1 MLEEYDTKI
10 NQIMQ
15 ENNLAKLYYLLAQT
29 FHNTLPQRELGLEL
43 LKNNL
48 IHSFFKEAL
57 VDCHANYITFSNNE
71 FEVSFSTSL
80 VKEIKIRYKNAT
92 IPRKFYP
99 SLNNVDIKLAHL
111 IEAFLNHKSWKTFKM
126 LADYY
131 GGVRY
136 KKNIIAQIFK
146 YIDAYKECNK
156 ELLDKITQ
164 QLQREEKRKQE
175 IEEYNIEFDQQ
186 QLYAKT
192 FVDSLVKTD
201 LQIFIDE
208 GWFLKLYGI
217 KNEKGIIRF

>member
-1 MLEEYDTKI
+1 MIDIFKEKELICNTIENTKQKMLEEYDTKI

-136 KKNIIAQIFK
+136 KKILLRK
-146 YIDAYKECNK
+146 YSNT
-156 ELLDKITQ
+156 LMPT
-164 QLQREEKRKQE
+164 
-175 IEEYNIEFDQQ
+175 
-186 QLYAKT
+186 
-192 FVDSLVKTD
+192 
-201 LQIFIDE
+201 
-208 GWFLKLYGI
+208 
-217 KNEKGIIRF
+217 KNATKNC